1 MPPEMKTFTLE
12 ELARFDG
19 KDGRPVYV
27 AYNGKVVDVSG
38 SKIWKGGRHMNRHDA
53 GHDLTADLAQ
63 APHPEDR
70 LERYPQVG
78 VLAGAEIPES
88 GAPQAATAGAAGPEC
103 PREPEQHLPWLLRKS
118 PFLRRHPH
126 PMTVHFPIAF
136 ATGAV
141 FFLLLF
147 LLTGRPLFENA
158 VHAMNI
164 VGVLFTPVAIL
175 TGLAT
180 WKYNYMLAPL
190 TPVRIKLALSPVL
203 FLQFLAAVVWWMA
216 NPAVLAAGSPSA
228 GQFTVLVLSMLPVM
242 GVVGWYGAGL
252 TFPMHD

>member
-12 ELARFDG
+12 ELAQFDG

-70 LERYPQVG
+70 LDRYPQVG
-78 VLAGAEIPES
+78 VLAQ
-88 GAPQAATAGAAGPEC
+88 QAQTVQPGQDPC
-103 PREPEQHLPWLLRKS
+103 PVNPDQHLPWLLRKS

-141 FFLLLF
+141 FFLLLY
-147 LLTGRPLFENA
+147 LLTGKVLFENA

-164 VGVLFTPVAIL
+164 VGALFTPVAIV

-180 WKYNYMLAPL
+180 WKYNYMCAPL

-216 NPAVLAAGSPSA
+216 NPAVLAAGSASA

-242 GVVGWYGAGL
+242 GVVGWFGAGL

>member
-12 ELARFDG
+12 ELAQFDG
-19 KDGRPVYV
+19 KDGRPTYV

-78 VLAGAEIPES
+78 VLAGAAQS
-88 GAPQAATAGAAGPEC
+88 AQTGPDPC
-103 PREPEQHLPWLLRKS
+103 PVNPEQHLPWLLRKS

-147 LLTGRPLFENA
+147 LLTGGPLFENA

-164 VGVLFTPVAIL
+164 VGALFTPVAIL

-203 FLQFLAAVVWWMA
+203 FLQFLAATVWWMA

-228 GQFTVLVLSMLPVM
+228 GQFTVLVLSMMPVM

>member
-12 ELARFDG
+12 ELAQFDG

-27 AYNGKVVDVSG
+27 AYKGKVVDVSG

-78 VLAGAEIPES
+78 VLADAPASASTGA
-88 GAPQAATAGAAGPEC
+88 AATAEAGKPDC
-103 PREPEQHLPWLLRKS
+103 PTPAEQHLPWLMRKS

-141 FFLLLF
+141 FFLLLY
-147 LLTGRPLFENA
+147 LLTGKVLFENA
-158 VHAMNI
+158 VHAMNL
-164 VGVLFTPVAIL
+164 VGALFTPVAIL

-203 FLQFLAAVVWWMA
+203 LLQFVAAVVWWMV
-216 NPAVLAAGSPSA
+216 NPAVLAAGSASA

-242 GVVGWYGAGL
+242 GVVGWFGAGL
-252 TFPMHD
+252 TFPMHE